1 MATTTSELP
10 TGTTN
15 PLIDEDIGL
24 LRRIWRGRIWYG
36 TEWYITLFGGAI
48 LVTII
53 IVTILAPILAPY
65 DPNKFIGGIFIPP
78 GGGKQAVLIRS
89 GEQPITSI
97 LELSGQNVGV
107 QRNANGNKV
116 AVEFELEY
124 TRYQTEDELLDAL
137 SIEEVDVILVSEGA
151 VEEILAQH
159 PHIEM
164 TADGIGRRFILG
176 TDHLGRDILSR
187 LIWGARTIL
196 GVAILSALFSIAYDG

>member
-10 TGTTN
+10 TGTKA

-89 GEQPITSI
+89 GELPITSI
-97 LELSGQNVGV
+97 SELTGQNVGV
-107 QRNANGNKV
+107 RRNANGNRV
-116 AVEFELEY
+116 AVEFELE
-124 TRYQTEDELLDAL
+124 
-137 SIEEVDVILVSEGA
+137 
-151 VEEILAQH
+151 
-159 PHIEM
+159 
-164 TADGIGRRFILG
+164 
-176 TDHLGRDILSR
+176 
-187 LIWGARTIL
+187 
-196 GVAILSALFSIAYDG
+196 